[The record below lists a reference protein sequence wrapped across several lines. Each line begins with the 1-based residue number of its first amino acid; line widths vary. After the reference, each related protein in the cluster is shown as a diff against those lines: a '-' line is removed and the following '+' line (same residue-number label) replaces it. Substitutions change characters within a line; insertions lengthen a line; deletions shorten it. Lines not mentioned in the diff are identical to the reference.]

1 MNRPNSD
8 ESISRIRSPKL
19 VLRTARV
26 NGPWEFKDGSESADT
41 VVRIDFT
48 VEENRS
54 MWSANADMVTYRLT
68 PSWIS
73 RNTKRLALEYVSA
86 CPK

>member
-1 MNRPNSD
+1 
-8 ESISRIRSPKL
+8 
-19 VLRTARV
+19 
-26 NGPWEFKDGSESADT
+26 
-41 VVRIDFT
+41 
-48 VEENRS
+48 